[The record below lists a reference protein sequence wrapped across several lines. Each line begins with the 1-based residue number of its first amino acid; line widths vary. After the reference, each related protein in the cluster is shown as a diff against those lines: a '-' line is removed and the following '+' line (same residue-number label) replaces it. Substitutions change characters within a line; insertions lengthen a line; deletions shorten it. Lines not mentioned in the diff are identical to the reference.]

1 MIEVVC
7 NADEVQRFTDT
18 LHVIVNNGTD
28 LEVALRAKGVGSTLY
43 CKEDLRNIDFGTEY
57 THKNVPKQFFLENR
71 GRKPMKIIWARQ
83 KKMEKKPKGAEEVKG
98 DAKAATSK
106 SPAKPTIV
114 LPGQEES
121 K

>member
-1 MIEVVC
+1 
-7 NADEVQRFTDT
+7 
-18 LHVIVNNGTD
+18 
-28 LEVALRAKGVGSTLY
+28 
-43 CKEDLRNIDFGTEY
+43 
-57 THKNVPKQFFLENR
+57 
-71 GRKPMKIIWARQ
+71 MKIIWARQ